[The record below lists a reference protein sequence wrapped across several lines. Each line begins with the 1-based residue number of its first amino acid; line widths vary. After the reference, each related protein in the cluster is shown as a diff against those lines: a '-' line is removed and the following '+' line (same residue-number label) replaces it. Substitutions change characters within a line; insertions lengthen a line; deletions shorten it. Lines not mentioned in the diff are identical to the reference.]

1 MTTPADA
8 PNSAINEQGGRAKRS
23 RPFPIDLRGLI
34 LFFVLLSVVGTLCN
48 SLYVAYRVQRQSLIH
63 STLEAN
69 AAYAAKVASS
79 IGEFLNSAHS
89 RLNYSANIL
98 GQHWN
103 DPEVLREEAIRLQA
117 QDSDFNSIAIVDAEG
132 KVLQA
137 YPDTSQIVGATLT
150 SEGIQQA
157 LKERRPSVSAAY
169 TSTAGNLV
177 VFISQPVFNPSGKFL
192 GVVGGSV
199 YLLKQSA
206 FHTVISRHFHHEGT
220 FAFVADGNRRL
231 LHHPDPKRIGEVLN
245 WSLSVDAALRGESGA
260 LEGPNYKGIP
270 MLAGFAQVPD
280 ANWAVVVQ
288 QPRERSLA
296 PLGRLMRNMVLG
308 MIPAGLLGL
317 GLILLGTSLIA
328 RPLRQLSAAANQLA
342 SPQTSEQLQQ
352 IHAWYRDA
360 SAIRQAMLT
369 GVQLLQQK
377 LGQLSHEAQS
387 DPLTGLANRR
397 AMGGVL
403 DLLAKTGQAYSVLAL
418 DIDHFKRVND
428 TYGHDA
434 GDVALKEVADI
445 LKQNS
450 RAGDLACR
458 SGGEEF
464 ALILP
469 DTPLDTAAAIA
480 ERIREHVAQTD
491 VPLVGKL
498 TMSIGVA
505 CQGAD
510 ALTPESVLKLADERL
525 YLAKQSGRNRV
536 MAQV

>member
-1 MTTPADA
+1 MATPADA
-8 PNSAINEQGGRAKRS
+8 PNRAINEQGNRAKLS
-23 RPFPIDLRGLI
+23 RPLPIDLRGLI
-34 LFFVLLSVVGTLCN
+34 LFFVLLSVLATLCN

-63 STLEAN
+63 TTLEAN

-89 RLNYSANIL
+89 RLNYSSNTL
-98 GQHWN
+98 GQHWS
-103 DPEVLREEAIRLQA
+103 DPEVLRKEAIRLQA
-117 QDSDFNSIAIVDAEG
+117 QDSDFNSIAIMDAAG

-137 YPDTSQIVGATLT
+137 YPDTAQIVGATLT
-150 SEGIQQA
+150 SQGVQQL

-169 TSTAGNLV
+169 ISMAGNLV
-177 VFISQPVFNPSGKFL
+177 VFISQPVFNASGEFL

-231 LHHPDPKRIGEVLN
+231 LYHPDQKRIGEVLG
-245 WSLSVDAALRGESGA
+245 WSLTVDAALRGERGS
-260 LEGPNYKGIP
+260 LEGPNYKGVP

-288 QPRERSLA
+288 QPRDRSLA
-296 PLGRLMRNMVLG
+296 PLGQLMRDMVLG

-317 GLILLGTSLIA
+317 GLILAGTALIA
-328 RPLRQLSAAANQLA
+328 RPLRQLSLAADQLA
-342 SPQTSEQLQQ
+342 APQTTRQLQQ

-403 DLLAKTGQAYSVLAL
+403 ELLEKTGQAYSVLAL
-418 DIDHFKRVND
+418 DIDHFKKVND
-428 TYGHDA
+428 TFGHDA
-434 GDVALKEVADI
+434 GDVALKTVADI

-450 RAGDLACR
+450 RTGDLACR

-469 DTPLDTAAAIA
+469 DTPLDTARTIA
-480 ERIREHVAQTD
+480 ERIREHIEQTD
-491 VPLVGKL
+491 VPQVGWL
-498 TMSIGVA
+498 TMSIGAA
-505 CQGAD
+505 CRDAD
-510 ALTPESVLKLADERL
+510 TPTPESVLKRADERL

-536 MAQV
+536 MA

>member
-1 MTTPADA
+1 M
-8 PNSAINEQGGRAKRS
+8 KRS
-23 RPFPIDLRGLI
+23 RHWPIDLRGLI
-34 LFFVLLSVVGTLCN
+34 LFFVLVSVLATLCN
-48 SLYVAYRVQRQSLIH
+48 SLYVAYQVQRQSLINT
-63 STLEAN
+63 TLEAN

-79 IGEFLNSAHS
+79 IGEFLHSAHS
-89 RLNYSANIL
+89 RLNYSANTL
-98 GQHWN
+98 GRHWN
-103 DPEVLREEAIRLQA
+103 DPQVLREEAIRLQA
-117 QDSDFNSIAIVDAEG
+117 QDSDFNSIAIVDADAR
-132 KVLQA
+132 VLQA
-137 YPDTSQIVGATLT
+137 YPDTLQIVRTNVS
-150 SEGIQQA
+150 SEGIQQV

-169 TSTAGNLV
+169 VSTAGNLV
-177 VFISQPVFNPSGKFL
+177 VFISQPVFNPSGEFL

-231 LHHPDPKRIGEVLN
+231 LYHPDPKRIGEVLD
-245 WSLSVDAALRGESGA
+245 WSLTVDAALRGESDT
-260 LEGPNYKGIP
+260 LEGPNYKGTP

-288 QPRERSLA
+288 RPRDRSLA
-296 PLGRLMRNMVLG
+296 PLGQLMRNMVLG

-328 RPLRQLSAAANQLA
+328 RPLRQLSAAANHLA
-342 SPQTSEQLQQ
+342 APQTAEQLQQ
-352 IHAWYRDA
+352 VHAWYRDA
-360 SAIRQAMLT
+360 SAIRQAMLS

-403 DLLAKTGQAYSVLAL
+403 DLLAKNGQAYSVLAL

-428 TYGHDA
+428 TFGHDA

-445 LKQNS
+445 IKQNS
-450 RAGDLACR
+450 RADDLACR

-469 DTPLDTAAAIA
+469 DTPLDTAWAIA
-480 ERIREHVAQTD
+480 ERIREHIAQTE
-491 VPLVGKL
+491 VPQVGKL

-505 CQGAD
+505 CQGAN
-510 ALTPESVLKLADERL
+510 ALTPESVLKQADERL

-536 MAQV
+536 MASV